1 MNKKQILLEV
11 KDLTVSYGGINAV
24 KGISFLVHEGDIVTL
39 LGANGAGKTSILHSI
54 SGITPCMGDILYK
67 GQNLRKVPAH
77 SIVGLGI
84 AQVPEGRGIF
94 GNLTVMEN
102 LTISTWQRKDR
113 SNIKA
118 DLEYVFDLFPRLKER
133 IKQPGGTLSGG
144 EQQMLALGRAL
155 MSKAELLL
163 LDEPSMGL
171 SPLLSQEIFRMLM
184 RIKSAGTTLL
194 LVEQNANLALQIA
207 DSGYVL
213 ETGVIVLSGTGE
225 ELRGNP
231 LIKEAYLG

>member
-1 MNKKQILLEV
+1 MNKKQVLLEV

-39 LGANGAGKTSILHSI
+39 LGANGAGKTSTLHSV
-54 SGITPCMGDILYK
+54 SGITPYNGDILFK

-118 DLEYVFDLFPRLKER
+118 DMEYVFDLFPRLKER

-171 SPLLSQEIFRMLM
+171 SPLLSQEIFKMLI
-184 RIKSAGTTLL
+184 RINSAGTTLL

-213 ETGVIVLSGTGE
+213 ETGVIVLSGTGD
-225 ELRGNP
+225 ELRDNP

>member
-1 MNKKQILLEV
+1 MNKKKILLEV

-39 LGANGAGKTSILHSI
+39 LGANGAGKTSTLHSV
-54 SGITPCMGDILYK
+54 SGITSYKGDILYK
-67 GQNLRKVPAH
+67 GQNLRRVPAH

-102 LTISTWQRKDR
+102 LMISTWQRKDK

-118 DLEYVFDLFPRLKER
+118 DMEYVFDLFPRLKER

-171 SPLLSQEIFRMLM
+171 SPLLSQEIFKMLM

-213 ETGVIVLSGTGE
+213 ETGVIVLSGTGD

>member
-1 MNKKQILLEV
+1 MNKKRVLLEV

-39 LGANGAGKTSILHSI
+39 LGANGAGKTSTLHSI
-54 SGITPCMGDILYK
+54 SGITPYKGGILYK

-113 SNIKA
+113 SSIKA

-155 MSKAELLL
+155 MSKGELLL

-171 SPLLSQEIFRMLM
+171 SPLLSQEIFKMLM
-184 RIKSAGTTLL
+184 RINSAGTTLL